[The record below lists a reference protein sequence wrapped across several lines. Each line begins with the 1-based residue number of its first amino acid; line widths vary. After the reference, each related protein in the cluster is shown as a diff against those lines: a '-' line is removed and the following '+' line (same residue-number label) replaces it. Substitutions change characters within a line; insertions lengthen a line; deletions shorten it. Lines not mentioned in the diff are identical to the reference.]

1 MNWLES
7 CFVSHLESALLQ
19 LWVMSSL
26 ESAFALSLSL
36 VEASFES
43 YRPWNLLLL
52 YLWVL
57 SRPAL
62 SLVVLG
68 ICFCFILESC
78 RGHLWVLSSLESSLA
93 SQFGSCPLL
102 SQLSLWNLVS
112 DVLLILNA
120 LSWSAGGGICFWAF
134 TLESCQWCLESVFA
148 LCLVDFECFVLECWR
163 RNLLSSVSL
172 VCLSVRSL
180 VELCRRRNL
189 QLWVLSALHDYLYV
203 GQRGSWMKF
212 LENFGTSNFRIPCSL
227 VAKIQFA
234 EWWKIW

>member
-78 RGHLWVLSSLESSLA
+78 RGHLWVLSSLESA
-93 SQFGSCPLL
+93 FA
-102 SQLSLWNLVS
+102 LSLSLVEAIFESCRPWNLLWRVS
-112 DVLLILNA
+112 LGLVRFWVSFHFGILSVMSCW
-120 LSWSAGGGICFWAF
+120 SWSAGGGICFW
-134 TLESCQWCLESVFA
+134 
-148 LCLVDFECFVLECWR
+148 
-163 RNLLSSVSL
+163 
-172 VCLSVRSL
+172 
-180 VELCRRRNL
+180 
-189 QLWVLSALHDYLYV
+189 VLSANIRIFWIFFFYISK
-203 GQRGSWMKF
+203 GSWPPIGSVEAEDDTKLVCDLWNCFCIF
-212 LENFGTSNFRIPCSL
+212 LNF
-227 VAKIQFA
+227 
-234 EWWKIW
+234 